1 MILADQAD
9 QSSVA
14 PCAMLTVRREARSDL
29 VGPCALNAPSQ
40 PCKPDTGKRLA
51 EVDANDDDSSQ
62 TASRS
67 RNKRQRPLV
76 SNDLE
81 PCVATDSATSSAPTR
96 MPAEWKELD
105 RQLRFVV
112 SSCPLPIASS
122 QLPVRLQNVRDRGNC
137 ALALMKD
144 AYKFISVRTFVL
156 ASNIFD
162 KFLSAYVREAQDPDT
177 DCHDDTHF
185 SCKIQIP
192 VACFLIACKF
202 VETFAPALRDCAR
215 LVKHD
220 CTAHDI
226 ASAELTVLATLGWDV
241 NIVTGVDILH
251 KLLSF
256 VPQPIV
262 ARLKDEAERHCMLAC
277 CSWEIMSQSNAS
289 DLALGVLIY
298 ACEKENLHENVLLDL
313 PRFMFTSDS
322 FSCSKKLR
330 AFIHSLT
337 AKRGQARSEIM

>member
-1 MILADQAD
+1 MPHQGQIHVSERDVIRYLPSHLPALTLLSAHHSGRAMTLAD

-29 VGPCALNAPSQ
+29 VGPCALNAPLQ
-40 PCKPDTGKRLA
+40 PCKTDETDTGKRLA

-137 ALALMKD
+137 ALALMKERT
-144 AYKFISVRTFVL
+144 YVLQVSV
-156 ASNIFD
+156 
-162 KFLSAYVREAQDPDT
+162 
-177 DCHDDTHF
+177 
-185 SCKIQIP
+185 
-192 VACFLIACKF
+192 
-202 VETFAPALRDCAR
+202 
-215 LVKHD
+215 
-220 CTAHDI
+220 
-226 ASAELTVLATLGWDV
+226 
-241 NIVTGVDILH
+241 
-251 KLLSF
+251 
-256 VPQPIV
+256 
-262 ARLKDEAERHCMLAC
+262 
-277 CSWEIMSQSNAS
+277 
-289 DLALGVLIY
+289 
-298 ACEKENLHENVLLDL
+298 
-313 PRFMFTSDS
+313 
-322 FSCSKKLR
+322 
-330 AFIHSLT
+330 
-337 AKRGQARSEIM
+337 